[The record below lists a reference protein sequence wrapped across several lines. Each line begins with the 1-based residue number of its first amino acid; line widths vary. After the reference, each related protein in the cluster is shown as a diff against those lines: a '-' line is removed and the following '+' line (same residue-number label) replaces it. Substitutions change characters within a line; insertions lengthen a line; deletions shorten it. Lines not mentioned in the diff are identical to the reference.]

1 MEEFI
6 GFNNI
11 ISKFILRANS
21 NKLSHAHLIVGED
34 GIGKSKVAKLFAR
47 KILNKEID
55 RDYVDIIRFRPSK
68 ASFGVDDVRAIIEEV
83 NKKPFEGDRKVI
95 IIHNGDKLTHQAQNA
110 LLKTIEEPPN
120 GVYII
125 ILSNTLESILETIK
139 SRCQVYKLT
148 PLSKEEI
155 FTYAKRSHNENEEA
169 LKAAIAYSEGVPGK
183 VDDFLVN
190 ENLKNLRALVV
201 DLLLDLNEIGE
212 DVIFKYEPLIVKYKG
227 EKEEILNILVSFIR
241 DIIVFKEVWDEEIII
256 NTDKLEDIKKLVN
269 LMSYKKLNGML
280 KVIEDARKNL
290 VSNSNYSTTI
300 SIMLMNF
307 LEG

>member
-21 NKLSHAHLIVGED
+21 NKLSHAHLVVGED
-34 GIGKSKVAKLFAR
+34 GIGKSKVAKIFAR
-47 KILNKEID
+47 TILGKEVD
-55 RDYVDIIRFRPSK
+55 RDYVDIRSFRPSK

-95 IIHNGDKLTHQAQNA
+95 IIHNGDKLTQQAQNA
-110 LLKTIEEPPN
+110 LLKTIEEPPS

-125 ILSNTLESILETIK
+125 ILSSTLESILETIK

-148 PLSKEEI
+148 PLSKKEI
-155 FTYAKRSHNENEEA
+155 FEYAKRNHNENEEA
-169 LKAAIAYSEGVPGK
+169 VKAAIAYSEGIPGK
-183 VDDFLVN
+183 VDDFLVD
-190 ENLKNLRALVV
+190 ENLKNLRSLVV
-201 DLLLDLNEIGE
+201 DLLLDFNEIGE
-212 DVIFKYEPLIVKYKG
+212 DIIFKYEPLIVKYKG

-241 DIIVFKEVWDEEIII
+241 DIIVFKEIEDNEIII
-256 NTDKLEDIKKLVN
+256 NTDKLEDIRKLVN